1 MKKTWLS
8 LAVIGTLASVS
19 LAGCNSSSTDPNDSD
34 DTAKRLELSIIH
46 MNDIHSHIASEKMA
60 LEFGGA
66 KVHVEIGGYPRAVTK
81 IKSLQ
86 TENEN
91 TLTLNAGDTFQ
102 GTLYYSFFDGD
113 ADSDMMNM
121 IAWDAM
127 SLGNHEFDDG
137 DQHLADYLSSLT
149 TLSNETVL
157 ASNIEV
163 PAGNPLENKW
173 SPYTIK
179 WFPNGAKVGV
189 IGIDIV
195 GKTKYSSNPSD
206 EVVFRDEVETA
217 QKYIDELQEK
227 GINKIVLLSHVG
239 LDNDKKY
246 ATQLSGVD
254 IIIGGDSHSLMGDF
268 TNVGLTS
275 HEIQYPFET
284 LDKDGNKVCIGQSW
298 EYAHV
303 VGNMNVSFSGN
314 GIVESCTGTNIAL
327 LGDTFMMN
335 DNEVNATVKSE
346 IDTVI
351 NASSNLEVVAKD
363 SVTLA
368 TLQTYVDQV
377 DLKKSEFLGNAAE
390 RLGHNRIPGDHKDGI
405 AALPL
410 GSDIAPIVAKSFYD
424 LSNRADACIQNAGG
438 VRVAIEEGS
447 VTYGDAYTL
456 LPFANTLYELDMFG
470 SEIKSVLE
478 DAVDESL
485 AGGAD
490 GQISTGAFPYA
501 YGLRY
506 DVVGY
511 EEKGNRIQNLEVKD
525 RSTGTWS
532 DITDTEMYVVVTN
545 NYIARGKDGYTT
557 FKTIQEERGEG
568 VDTYL
573 DYAMSF
579 INYVKTLTQ
588 HSEHLTKLPIEDH
601 PIKSYI
607 E

>member
-1 MKKTWLS
+1 MMKKNWLS
-8 LAVIGTLASVS
+8 LAVIGTLASIT
-19 LAGCNSSSTDPNDSD
+19 LTGCNSSSDDSD
-34 DTAKRLELSIIH
+34 NTAKSLELSIIH
-46 MNDIHSHIASEKMA
+46 MNDTHSHIVSEGMG
-60 LEFGGA
+60 LEFNG
-66 KVHVEIGGYPRAVTK
+66 VEVDVEIGGYPRAVTK

-86 TENEN
+86 AVNEN
-91 TLTLNAGDTFQ
+91 TLTLNAGDVFQ
-102 GTLYYSFFDGD
+102 GTLYYSFFNGV

-121 IAWDAM
+121 IEWDAM

-163 PAGNPLENKW
+163 PTGNPLENKW

-179 WFPNGAKVGV
+179 EFPNGAKVGI

-206 EVVFRDEVETA
+206 EVVFKDEVETA

-227 GINKIVLLSHVG
+227 GVNKIVLLSHVG
-239 LDNDKKY
+239 LNNDKNY

-268 TNVGLTS
+268 SNVGLTS

-284 LDKDGNKVCIGQSW
+284 IDKDGNKVCIGQSW

-303 VGNMNVSFSGN
+303 VGNMDVSFSEDGM
-314 GIVESCTGTNIAL
+314 VESCTGTNIAL
-327 LGDTFMMN
+327 LGDTFMI
-335 DNEVNATVKSE
+335 DDIEVSATVKSGIE
-346 IDTVI
+346 AVI
-351 NASSNLEVVAKD
+351 NASSNLEVIEKD
-363 SVTLA
+363 SATLA
-368 TLQTYVDQV
+368 TLQTYIDQV
-377 DLKKSEFLGNAAE
+377 DSKKSEVLGDTTE
-390 RLGHNRIPGDHKDGI
+390 RLGHNRIPGDNKDGV

-438 VRVAIEEGS
+438 VRVAIEEGN

-456 LPFANTLYELDMFG
+456 LPFANTLYELDMYG

-485 AGGAD
+485 TGGAD
-490 GQISTGAFPYA
+490 GEISTGAFPYA

-506 DVVGY
+506 DVVGS
-511 EEKGNRIQNLEVKD
+511 EVKGNRIQNLEIKD
-525 RSTGTWS
+525 RATGTWS

-579 INYVKTLTQ
+579 ISYVKALTQ
-588 HSEHLTKLPIEDH
+588 NSEPLIKLPIEDH
-601 PIKSYI
+601 PIKSYT